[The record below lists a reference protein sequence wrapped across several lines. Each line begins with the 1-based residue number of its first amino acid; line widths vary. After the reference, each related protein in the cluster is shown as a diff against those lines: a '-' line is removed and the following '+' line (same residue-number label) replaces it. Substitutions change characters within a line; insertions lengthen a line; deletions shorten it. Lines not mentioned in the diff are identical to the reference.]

1 MMATRSDAVV
11 EKKRRQV
18 AAGYTQQGYR
28 VMQPGAATTPSFLR
42 DCQPDLI
49 AEREDDHVV
58 IEIKPTSA
66 LKGSNDLTELAAR
79 IAGQPGWRLELVALG
94 KDGSDAAVLSTPG
107 WLEQML
113 RRPDTF
119 ADSSLARFYVVYLF
133 EVLDYLI
140 NGMAILNKI
149 RVRGKSAQRV
159 AHELAFAGVIEQD
172 VLDRIEV
179 SLVWRNNLMNR
190 QASDRSPEDQ
200 AAEITAL
207 CREIYARHVVGSS
220 LPERQ

>member
-1 MMATRSDAVV
+1 MAPRSDAVV

-18 AAGYTQQGYR
+18 AAGYVQQGYR
-28 VMQPGAATTPSFLR
+28 VMQPGADTIPSFLR
-42 DCQPDLI
+42 DCEPDLI

-94 KDGSDAAVLSTPG
+94 REGSDAAVLSTPD

-113 RRPDTF
+113 KRPQTF
-119 ADSSLARFYVVYLF
+119 VDPGLDRFYVVYLF

-140 NGMAILNKI
+140 NGVAILNKV

-179 SLVWRNNLMNR
+179 SLVWRDNLMHR
-190 QASDRSPEDQ
+190 QPADRSPEDQ
-200 AAEITAL
+200 AAEIAAL
-207 CREIYARHVVGSS
+207 CRDIYARYVGDSS
-220 LPERQ
+220 SPGLQ